1 MKNISP
7 IVAGLDIGTTKVCAI
22 IARKNEFGKIEV
34 LGIGKSDSLGVMR
47 GVIANIDKTVEA
59 ISLAMAEA
67 QRKAGVE
74 IKEVYVG
81 IAGQHIRC
89 YQHQAYLMRDHND
102 DEIRQKDVERL
113 VADMQRVA
121 LPPGDEIIHI
131 LPQEF
136 TVDDEQ
142 GIKDPIGMSGVRL
155 EADFRII
162 TGQASAIRNIHR
174 CVERAGLRVLDLVLE
189 PIASA
194 MAVLTPEELEAGIA
208 LVDIG
213 GGTTDIAIFQ
223 EGLIRHTAVVPLGG
237 HIVTEDIK
245 EGYMVMRDQAEKL
258 KVKFGGALFPKNEI
272 NAIVSIPGLRGREPK
287 EISVKNLTN
296 IIQARM
302 EEILEHVYNEIRT
315 SGYENKLIGG
325 IVITGGGARLKYLKH
340 LSEYITGL
348 DARVG
353 IPTEHLINGRGEV
366 NDPLYATGIGLAIKA
381 LSKPQ
386 PQVMVEEEITTNT
399 ADTNEQN
406 LVSENTNPETKQS
419 WLNSVLRRSR
429 EWLEGDVKEFD

>member
-1 MKNISP
+1 
-7 IVAGLDIGTTKVCAI
+7 
-22 IARKNEFGKIEV
+22 
-34 LGIGKSDSLGVMR
+34 
-47 GVIANIDKTVEA
+47 
-59 ISLAMAEA
+59 
-67 QRKAGVE
+67 
-74 IKEVYVG
+74 
-81 IAGQHIRC
+81 
-89 YQHQAYLMRDHND
+89 
-102 DEIRQKDVERL
+102 
-113 VADMQRVA
+113 
-121 LPPGDEIIHI
+121 
-131 LPQEF
+131 
-136 TVDDEQ
+136 
-142 GIKDPIGMSGVRL
+142 
-155 EADFRII
+155 
-162 TGQASAIRNIHR
+162 
-174 CVERAGLRVLDLVLE
+174 
-189 PIASA
+189 
-194 MAVLTPEELEAGIA
+194 
-208 LVDIG
+208 
-213 GGTTDIAIFQ
+213 
-223 EGLIRHTAVVPLGG
+223 LGG

-245 EGYMVMRDQAEKL
+245 EGCMVMRDQAEKL

-386 PQVMVEEEITTNT
+386 PQVMVEEEITTTNT

-406 LVSENTNPETKQS
+406 LVSENTNQETKQS